1 MSYATRIGC
10 YLHKM
15 TRHRRL
21 PYHSIICKRAIQ
33 HLPIT
38 SNSIIRTSTIHQTYR
53 NIGGSVYCNRMVSP
67 TSHQLQ
73 YQSLSSVVS
82 VRYSSTSTKDVN
94 RLLGLDEDFS
104 SDDIANKKPD
114 TRIDSLLEYYDSLV
128 QSGEV
133 TRDVH
138 QIQALKELDRLRD
151 ECILYLNNQNNTA
164 TATTIDN
171 NNSEEESWSTLT
183 SIFSLKSSWSEPDQ
197 MSSNHNQLLNPPP
210 KGVYLHGGVGC
221 GKTYCMDLFY
231 HSLPSSPTMKKQKV
245 HFHKFMLNVHKQMH
259 NAKMIE
265 KLQGD
270 DVINY
275 VIQSIVKNGK
285 ILCFDEFQVTDVADA
300 LILKRLFTG
309 LIDNGVVIV
318 ATSNRPPSDLYKGG
332 LQRDLF
338 LPFIDLLEEK
348 CTVVDMWKSETDY
361 RTIHSCDTSRQQ
373 VYFIDNDEENG
384 ISSKPSAR
392 ESYLKLFNN
401 LTKDALTIN
410 SMTLDVGQGRQIFVP
425 IASEEL
431 DIARFTFCQLCSTA
445 KGAADYLAIGH
456 RFHTVF
462 VDDVPKLKFNEVN
475 LVRRW
480 ITFIDSM
487 YECHV
492 RLIILAQTEPE
503 EMFEVDLDSQYDE
516 VFAFDRTRSRM
527 EEMRSDV
534 YLKKHH
540 HELLSSA

>member
-1 MSYATRIGC
+1 MI
-10 YLHKM
+10 
-15 TRHRRL
+15 
-21 PYHSIICKRAIQ
+21 
-33 HLPIT
+33 
-38 SNSIIRTSTIHQTYR
+38 
-53 NIGGSVYCNRMVSP
+53 SP
-67 TSHQLQ
+67 NSHQLQ
-73 YQSLSSVVS
+73 YQSSLSPVVS
-82 VRYSSTSTKDVN
+82 IRYSSTSTKDVN

-104 SDDIANKKPD
+104 SDDTIDKKPD
-114 TRIDSLLEYYDSLV
+114 TSINSLLEYYDSLV

-151 ECILYLNNQNNTA
+151 ECISYLNDQNNTA
-164 TATTIDN
+164 TTTIDDN
-171 NNSEEESWSTLT
+171 NNSQEESWSTLT
-183 SIFSLKSSWSEPDQ
+183 SIFSMKSSWSEPISQ
-197 MSSNHNQLLNPPP
+197 ERQSSNLNNPPP
-210 KGVYLHGGVGC
+210 TGVYLHGGVGC

-231 HSLPSSPTMKKQKV
+231 HSLPSSTIMKKQKV
-245 HFHKFMLNVHKQMH
+245 HFHAFMLNVHKQMH
-259 NAKMIE
+259 NAKMIQ

-275 VIQSIVKNGK
+275 VIQSILKNGK

-309 LIDNGVVIV
+309 LIDAGTIIV

-338 LPFIDLLEEK
+338 LPFIDLLQEK
-348 CTVVDMWKSETDY
+348 CTVLSMWKSETDY

-373 VYFIDNDEENG
+373 VYFVDNDDGDNDG
-384 ISSKPSAR
+384 ISRQSSAR
-392 ESYLKLFNN
+392 QSYLKLFKD

-445 KGAADYLAIGH
+445 KGAADYLAIGN

-492 RLIILAQTEPE
+492 RLIILAKTEPE

-516 VFAFDRTRSRM
+516 VFSFDRTRSRM
-527 EEMRSDV
+527 EEMRSTA

>member
-1 MSYATRIGC
+1 M
-10 YLHKM
+10 
-15 TRHRRL
+15 
-21 PYHSIICKRAIQ
+21 KRM
-33 HLPIT
+33 
-38 SNSIIRTSTIHQTYR
+38 STIPQTYR
-53 NIGGSVYCNRMVSP
+53 NVGGSVHCNRMISP
-67 TSHQLQ
+67 SS
-73 YQSLSSVVS
+73 YQPQQHLSLSSPLVS
-82 VRYSSTSTKDVN
+82 IRHSSTSTKDVN

-104 SDDIANKKPD
+104 SDDTTDKKPD
-114 TRIDSLLEYYDSLV
+114 TSIDDSLLDYYDSLV

-133 TRDVH
+133 TKDVH

-151 ECILYLNNQNNTA
+151 ECILYLNNQNNT
-164 TATTIDN
+164 TTSTIDN

-183 SIFSLKSSWSEPDQ
+183 SIFSIKSSWSEPISQ
-197 MSSNHNQLLNPPP
+197 ERQQNNQLNNPPP

-231 HSLPSSPTMKKQKV
+231 HSLPSSTTMKKQKV
-245 HFHKFMLNVHKQMH
+245 HFHAFMLNVHKQMH
-259 NAKMIE
+259 NAKMIQ

-285 ILCFDEFQVTDVADA
+285 VLCFDEFQVTDVADA

-309 LIDNGVVIV
+309 LIDAGVVIV

-348 CTVVDMWKSETDY
+348 CNVLSMWGSDTDY
-361 RTIHSCDTSRQQ
+361 RTIHSHDTNRQQ
-373 VYFIDNDEENG
+373 VYFVDNNKDDNG
-384 ISSKPSAR
+384 ISRQPSAR
-392 ESYLKLFNN
+392 QSYLKLFKD

-445 KGAADYLAIGH
+445 KGAADYLAIGG

-492 RLIILAQTEPE
+492 RLIILASTEPE
-503 EMFEVDLDSQYDE
+503 DMFEVDLDSQYDE

-527 EEMRSDV
+527 EEMRRTA